1 MFLDRSVRSNQCC
14 GSNRAFD
21 SFTLGILPRTPRTV
35 GSHDLYFR
43 VRQQGIGQ
51 VEFGDELMVGI
62 KAVSADTQN
71 HGIRLRYFFNSIAE
85 PARFFGSARRIVFR
99 IKPEHYVFTGIIG

>member
-1 MFLDRSVRSNQCC
+1 MFLDRSVRSNQRC

-35 GSHDLYFR
+35 GSHDLYLR
-43 VRQQGIGQ
+43 VRQQGKGQ

-62 KAVSADTQN
+62 KAVSADANN
-71 HGIRLRYFFNSIAE
+71 HRIRLRCLSNSVAE
-85 PARFFGSARRIVFR
+85 PARFFGSTRRVVFR
-99 IKPEHYVFTGIIG
+99 IKP